1 MVTNIIIYTCRRLF
15 GSLVMAF
22 KIFIILETIFKFKLW
37 WKAHVPNGR
46 LLQNIDNPNVQK
58 YDRRRL
64 IQECLPP
71 NFDSVNIPAMIRRP
85 LICKYFKIG

>member
-1 MVTNIIIYTCRRLF
+1 M
-15 GSLVMAF
+15 
-22 KIFIILETIFKFKLW
+22 
-37 WKAHVPNGR
+37 KAHVPNGR